1 MILNLDDDKNIL
13 FDGDDEI
20 FKKHVIESKFYFEYG
35 VGKST
40 KWVLENTRSNI
51 IAVDSDKKWIDRVC
65 NENSFKERI
74 QTIWVDLG
82 ALTDWGRPVSYN
94 MRDNFITYINAVWGF
109 KKKADVIL
117 IDGRF
122 RVACFL
128 YSLLNAKKGSFIFF
142 DDYNNRPWYHIV
154 EEIVP
159 LHSTCGRQAIF
170 QIPEFYNKK
179 LAQSLFNN
187 FIYVFD

>member
-1 MILNLDDDKNIL
+1 MILNLDDDKNVL

-40 KWVLENTRSNI
+40 KWVLENTKSSI

-65 NENSFKERI
+65 NKNSLNERI

-82 ALTDWGRPVSYN
+82 DLTDWGRPVSYN

-109 KKKADVIL
+109 KKKAV
-117 IDGRF
+117 G
-122 RVACFL
+122 
-128 YSLLNAKKGSFIFF
+128 
-142 DDYNNRPWYHIV
+142 
-154 EEIVP
+154 
-159 LHSTCGRQAIF
+159 
-170 QIPEFYNKK
+170 
-179 LAQSLFNN
+179 
-187 FIYVFD
+187 